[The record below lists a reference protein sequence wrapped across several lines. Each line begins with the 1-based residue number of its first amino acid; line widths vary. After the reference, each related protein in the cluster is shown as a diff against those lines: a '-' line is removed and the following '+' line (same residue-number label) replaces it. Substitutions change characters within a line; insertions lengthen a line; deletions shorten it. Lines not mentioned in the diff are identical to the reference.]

1 MNLLSRFSG
10 TSETVGID
18 IGSHSIKVVEVVNTR
33 NGYLLTHAGSTPT
46 PPDAIK
52 QGVVDNQLAVAEAIH
67 TLLQTLGIQTPLAIA
82 AVAGPSVVIRQV
94 LLPSMPESQLR
105 KSIYWEARNY
115 ITFPVE
121 DSLVEL
127 QILGTSATDGTPQMD
142 VMLAATPRD
151 LVDRRVQALEQA
163 GLEPLAIELEPF
175 ALMRSAVELM
185 QGSQVQ
191 ETVALVDIGATYTSI
206 TIVSDGVFKLT
217 RSVASAGNALTEAIA
232 SAMGISSSQAE
243 EVKENEVKVVTDE
256 VDRAMLTPLG
266 QEASRALE
274 PELEELV
281 REIRRSFAFY
291 DYQRTPDS
299 AAIQGVSRV
308 ILTGG
313 TARMN
318 GLCEYLAGQLGVPV
332 QVLNVIHS
340 GALLLPEGAEG
351 LESQL
356 PLLSTALGL
365 ALREPMLALKRSHAD
380 DQY

>member
-18 IGSHSIKVVEVVNTR
+18 IGSHSIKVVEVVYTR
-33 NGYLLTHAGSTPT
+33 NGYLVTHAGSTPT

-67 TLLQTLGIQTPLAIA
+67 TLLQTLGIKTPLAVA

-94 LLPSMPESQLR
+94 QLPSMPESQLR

-121 DSLVEL
+121 DSRVEL

-151 LVDRRVQALEQA
+151 LVDRRVQALELA
-163 GLEPLAIELEPF
+163 ELDPIAIELEPF
-175 ALMRSAVELM
+175 ALMRSTIELLH
-185 QGSQVQ
+185 GSQAMT

-206 TIVSDGVFKLT
+206 TVVSNGVFKLT
-217 RSVASAGNALTEAIA
+217 RSVAAGGNALSEAIA
-232 SAMGISSSQAE
+232 SAMGISVSQAE

-256 VDRAMLTPLG
+256 VDRAMLTPLS

-274 PELEELV
+274 PQLEELV

-291 DYQRTPDS
+291 DYQRTPG
-299 AAIQGVSRV
+299 AAEIQGISRV

-313 TARMN
+313 TARLN
-318 GLCEYLAGQLGVPV
+318 GLSEYLTGQLGVPV
-332 QVLNVIHS
+332 QLLNLFQM

-351 LESQL
+351 LDTQL

-365 ALREPMLALKRSHAD
+365 ALREPMLAFEKEPRR
-380 DQY
+380 

>member
-1 MNLLSRFSG
+1 
-10 TSETVGID
+10 
-18 IGSHSIKVVEVVNTR
+18 
-33 NGYLLTHAGSTPT
+33 YLVTHAGSTPT

-67 TLLQTLGIQTPLAIA
+67 TLLQTLGIKTPLAVA

-94 LLPSMPESQLR
+94 QLPSMPESQLR

-151 LVDRRVQALEQA
+151 LVDRRVQALELA
-163 GLEPLAIELEPF
+163 ELDPIAIELEPF
-175 ALMRSAVELM
+175 ALMRSTIELLH
-185 QGSQVQ
+185 GSQAMT

-206 TIVSDGVFKLT
+206 TVVSDGVFKLT
-217 RSVASAGNALTEAIA
+217 RSVAAGGNALSEAIA
-232 SAMGISSSQAE
+232 SAMGISVSQAE

-274 PELEELV
+274 PQLEELV

-291 DYQRTPDS
+291 DYQRTPG
-299 AAIQGVSRV
+299 AAEIQGISRV

-313 TARMN
+313 TARLN
-318 GLCEYLAGQLGVPV
+318 GLSEYLTGQLGVPV
-332 QVLNVIHS
+332 QLLNLFQM

-351 LESQL
+351 LDTQL

-365 ALREPMLALKRSHAD
+365 ALREPMLAFEKEPRR
-380 DQY
+380 

>member
-18 IGSHSIKVVEVVNTR
+18 IGSHSIKVVEVVYTR

-52 QGVVDNQLAVAEAIH
+52 LGVVDNQLAVAEAIH

-94 LLPSMPESQLR
+94 LLPSMPENQLR

-127 QILGTSATDGTPQMD
+127 QILGTSAADGTPQMD

-313 TARMN
+313 TAKMN

-365 ALREPMLALKRSHAD
+365 ALREPMLAFEKEPRR
-380 DQY
+380 